1 MAAKMLK
8 ARVARKSALAE
19 DICGLDLRALD
30 GEPPLPAF
38 QAGAHI
44 DVHLPGGFVRQYS
57 LCNSPQ
63 RNDGYQ
69 LAVQRERCSRGGSW
83 AVHDVVREGDSLLIG
98 GPHNRFALSC
108 DASRHLLLA
117 GGIGATPL
125 MAMAW
130 TLLEREADFE
140 MHYFT
145 RSAGRTAF
153 REEIRTSPLAAHVR
167 HWYGDIAGER
177 PTIDALLSQATAGT
191 HLYVCGPAGFID
203 HAIEACVRHG
213 VPSQRI
219 HYERF
224 LANPMPCVAEERD
237 FTVVVHSTGQRIGVA
252 ARESVAEALARAGVS
267 IPLSCEQGICGT
279 CLTDIRRGIP
289 DHRDRYLTEEER
301 MAGNCF
307 TPCCSRSLTPELV
320 LDL

>member
-1 MAAKMLK
+1 MAAEMLTV
-8 ARVARKSALAE
+8 RVARKSSLAE

-30 GEPPLPAF
+30 GGPPLPAF
-38 QAGAHI
+38 EAGAHI
-44 DVHLPGGFVRQYS
+44 DVHLPDGFVRQYS

-63 RNDGYQ
+63 QSDRYL
-69 LAVQRERCSRGGSW
+69 LAVLREPCSRGGSR
-83 AVHDVVREGDSLLIG
+83 AVHDIVQEGDSLVIG
-98 GPHNRFALSC
+98 QPRNRFALAG
-108 DASRHLLLA
+108 DASHHLLLA

-130 TLLEREADFE
+130 ELLERNADFQ

-145 RSAGRTAF
+145 RSVGRTAF

-167 HWYGDIAGER
+167 HWFDDIASDR

-191 HLYVCGPAGFID
+191 HIYVCGPTGFID

-213 VPSQRI
+213 MPSQRI

-224 LANPMPCVAEERD
+224 LGNPTPSGAEDRD
-237 FTVVVHSTGQRIGVA
+237 FTVVVYSTGQRVA
-252 ARESVAEALARAGVS
+252 ITVRETVAEALAQAGIS

-279 CLTDIRRGIP
+279 CLTDIRQGIP
-289 DHRDRYLTEEER
+289 DHRDQYLTEEER
-301 MAGNCF
+301 AAGNCF